1 MKEYVLDETSP
12 PDVPPSD
19 APPYV
24 PAATLPP
31 QPWPWRALLVLAVV
45 EPLALGAL
53 YLALNADGHPGQ
65 RAEPSVGPATIAAF
79 ALPAAPGQ
87 SATAAAATA
96 ADAAGE
102 ESRIAFERGR
112 YVIDLRS
119 TDIGPAL
126 AMLAQATNATVRG
139 AEILSRQPTQLS
151 RSAVV
156 ATPAEAWQAVLGDVA
171 NFAISCAAKGCT
183 VFVTAVAKG
192 DARGDAGPST
202 LALAAPLFAPA
213 NAGNGAEMPAFDP
226 VAAAAAIAA
235 AKSANG
241 MLPPGAVPP
250 PENGESEN

>member
-1 MKEYVLDETSP
+1 VAPLRDQGLAGLTSP
-12 PDVPPSD
+12 DWQIVD
-19 APPYV
+19 AHHV
-24 PAATLPP
+24 RL
-31 QPWPWRALLVLAVV
+31 
-45 EPLALGAL
+45 
-53 YLALNADGHPGQ
+53 
-65 RAEPSVGPATIAAF
+65 RAERSIRGDGRVYTIRI
-79 ALPAAPGQ
+79 
-87 SATAAAATA
+87 TA

-139 AEILSRQPTQLS
+139 AEVLSRQPTQLS

-213 NAGNGAEMPAFDP
+213 NAGNGAEMPAVDP

>member
-1 MKEYVLDETSP
+1 MKQYVLDEPASPDATS
-12 PDVPPSD
+12 SD
-19 APPYV
+19 APP
-24 PAATLPP
+24 PAPHATLPP

-53 YLALNADGHPGQ
+53 YLALNADGRPGQ
-65 RAEPSVGPATIAAF
+65 RTEPSVGPATIAAF
-79 ALPAAPGQ
+79 ALPTPPGQ
-87 SATAAAATA
+87 SATAAVATV
-96 ADAAGE
+96 ADAPDQ
-102 ESRIAFERGR
+102 ESRIAFERGK

-126 AMLAQATNATVRG
+126 AMLAQATKATVHG
-139 AEILSRQPTQLS
+139 ADVLSRQPAQLS

-171 NFAISCAAKGCT
+171 NFAISCTSKGCT

-192 DARGDAGPST
+192 GAKVDAVPST
-202 LALAAPLFAPA
+202 LALAAPSFAPA
-213 NAGNGAEMPAFDP
+213 NAGNGAEMPAVDP

-241 MLPPGAVPP
+241 ALPPGAVPP

>member
-1 MKEYVLDETSP
+1 MKQYVLDEPASPDATSSDSP
-12 PDVPPSD
+12 P
-19 APPYV
+19 APH
-24 PAATLPP
+24 ATLPP

-53 YLALNADGHPGQ
+53 YLALNADAHPGV
-65 RAEPSVGPATIAAF
+65 RSEPPAGPATIAAF
-79 ALPAAPGQ
+79 AFPTPPGQ

-96 ADAAGE
+96 AAAPDQ

-126 AMLAQATNATVRG
+126 AMLAQATKATVHG
-139 AEILSRQPTQLS
+139 ADVLSRQPAQLS

-171 NFAISCAAKGCT
+171 NFAISCTSKGCT
-183 VFVTAVAKG
+183 VFVTAVAKV
-192 DARGDAGPST
+192 DAGPST
-202 LALAAPLFAPA
+202 FALAPPSFAPA

-241 MLPPGAVPP
+241 MLPPGTVPP
-250 PENGESEN
+250 PDNGESEN

>member
-1 MKEYVLDETSP
+1 MKQYVLDEPVSPDATASDSP
-12 PDVPPSD
+12 PP
-19 APPYV
+19 APH
-24 PAATLPP
+24 ATLPP

-53 YLALNADGHPGQ
+53 YLALDADAHPGG
-65 RAEPSVGPATIAAF
+65 RSEAPAGPATIAAF
-79 ALPAAPGQ
+79 AFPAPPGQ
-87 SATAAAATA
+87 SIAGAAAAVVAT
-96 ADAAGE
+96 E

-126 AMLAQATNATVRG
+126 AMLAQATKATVHG
-139 AEILSRQPTQLS
+139 ADVLAREPTQLS

-171 NFAISCAAKGCT
+171 NFAISCTSKGCT
-183 VFVTAVAKG
+183 VFVTTVAKG
-192 DARGDAGPST
+192 DATVDARAS
-202 LALAAPLFAPA
+202 ALAFSAPSFAPA
-213 NAGNGAEMPAFDP
+213 NAGSGAEMPAVDP